1 MVRHVLL
8 VETGPFGGCVPREQ
22 LRRLGHR
29 VRLVREKDQVAAR
42 AERWRP
48 GAVVLGGARLG
59 LELRFDP
66 RTADLPFVQ
75 VGEPAD
81 PAALRVEPDAELR
94 GPATTANLF
103 AAVQRALAAKADRR
117 RERIRAELNVWVPSG
132 VEELAALCDRL
143 PGWLAGHGLTS
154 AQVRQ
159 TNLAVREVVA
169 NAIEWGHGYQRAR
182 LVRVECKADDEKVTI
197 LVRDTGPGFDRLNLP
212 HAARPGDP
220 LTHLEVRAARN
231 LREGGFGLLMASG
244 LVDHL
249 CFSETGNEGLLV
261 KYLPSGAFEAAG
273 PLAASA
279 P

>member
-8 VETGPFGGCVPREQ
+8 VETGPAGGCVPLEE
-22 LRRLGHR
+22 LRRTGHR
-29 VRLVREKDQVAAR
+29 VRLVREKDQVASR

-48 GAVVLGGARLG
+48 GVVVLGGHRLG
-59 LELRFDP
+59 RELKFDP
-66 RTADLPFVQ
+66 RTADLPFVE
-75 VGEPAD
+75 VGPPAD
-81 PAALRVEPDAELR
+81 PASLRVEPDAELR
-94 GPATTANLF
+94 GAASPAGVT
-103 AAVQRALAAKADRR
+103 AAVERALEAKAARR
-117 RERIRAELNVWVPSG
+117 REGLVSELNVWVPSG
-132 VEELAALCDRL
+132 IDELEALCDAL
-143 PGWLAGHGLTS
+143 PGWLAGHGLTA

-197 LVRDTGPGFDRLNLP
+197 LVRDNGPGFDRLNLP

-231 LREGGFGLLMASG
+231 LREGGFGLLLASG

-249 CFSETGNEGLLV
+249 CFSETGNEGLLI
-261 KYLPSGAFEAAG
+261 KFLPSRSPGGEA
-273 PLAASA
+273 LAASA